1 MERLLGDYLE
11 IYLKSI
17 NMCKVKSEDV
27 QPYMTTLAGPGTP
40 AEPANRAAEDSII
53 QQALFIVRSRLNI
66 TSYNLT
72 NPSAT
77 RTFLE
82 LELLGEKDEH
92 FCCLFLDSR
101 NRLIKFERVFHGTID
116 GASVFPRVVVRRA
129 LEWNAAGVILAH
141 NHPSGVAEASEADKR
156 ITRRLKEAL
165 ALVDIKVLD
174 SMIVGSEGS
183 FSFAEKGL
191 L

>member
-1 MERLLGDYLE
+1 
-11 IYLKSI
+11 
-17 NMCKVKSEDV
+17 MCKVKSEDV
-27 QPYMTTLAGPGTP
+27 QPYMTTLAWLGTL
-40 AEPANRAAEDSII
+40 AEPTDRAAEDSII
-53 QQALFIVRSRLNI
+53 QQALSIVQRRLNI

-72 NPSAT
+72 NPPAT
-77 RTFLE
+77 RAFLE

-92 FCCLFLDSR
+92 FCCLFLDNR

-116 GASVFPRVVVRRA
+116 GASVYPRVVVRKA
-129 LEWNAAGVILAH
+129 LEWNAAGVVLAH
-141 NHPSGVAEASEADKR
+141 NHPSGVAEASEADRR